1 MNSGSAVGIS
11 KIVPAREC
19 DTAVKVAFG
28 SGNQADLS
36 HAIGALDAYISELR
50 AKTGNLLREW

>member
-1 MNSGSAVGIS
+1 
-11 KIVPAREC
+11 VPAREC